1 MWGGRTSSGENQWRF
16 YPSVPLISQFPGKSW
31 ITWNTLPHNHLT
43 ISSLTK
49 SNPECKKKT
58 QDRLLLTVDF
68 MKLSTLL
75 WNNGQCKHTSL
86 SCSFAVNANMQ
97 RNHTDQMDQLQPVY
111 KYSWEVEG
119 YIFMHFCVTEGQYSD
134 HWRSCWFRLFQSV
147 GLEITTNGT
156 RSPRAYTTSWVDN
169 GGLNTMGRLP
179 SETWR
184 AVPACVN

>member
-1 MWGGRTSSGENQWRF
+1 MEEQVLGKINGDFTHRYRESHNSQV
-16 YPSVPLISQFPGKSW
+16 SVELHGIRSHTTIWLSQAWQSP
-31 ITWNTLPHNHLT
+31 ILNA
-43 ISSLTK
+43 
-49 SNPECKKKT
+49 KKT
-58 QDRLLLTVDF
+58 QDRLLLSVDF
-68 MKLSTLL
+68 IKLSTLHL
-75 WNNGQCKHTSL
+75 NNGQCKHTSL

-111 KYSWEVEG
+111 EYSWQVEG
-119 YIFMHFCVTEGQYSD
+119 DTFMHFRVTEGQYSD
-134 HWRSCWFRLFQSV
+134 HWRSCRFRLFQSV

-169 GGLNTMGRLP
+169 GGSNTMGRLP